1 MLSINNIIYH
11 KLYCVQANNFRVGKK
26 TLSQMENLNKMM
38 DIDLLNDNFVNYK
51 KRMKKM
57 KLEN

>member
-1 MLSINNIIYH
+1 
-11 KLYCVQANNFRVGKK
+11 
-26 TLSQMENLNKMM
+26 MENLNKMM